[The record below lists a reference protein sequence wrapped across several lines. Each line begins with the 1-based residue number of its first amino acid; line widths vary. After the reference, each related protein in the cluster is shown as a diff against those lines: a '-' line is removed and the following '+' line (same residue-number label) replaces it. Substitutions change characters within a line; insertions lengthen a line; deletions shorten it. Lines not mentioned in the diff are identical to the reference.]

1 MNGPLDLRILV
12 LLLAGAFTGYL
23 SYNHPTAG
31 TAVLVSVGVVTLLYL
46 LLGSGQSGGP
56 PSP

>member
-23 SYNHPTAG
+23 AYRHPSVG
-31 TAVLVSVGVVTLLYL
+31 TALVVAAGVVTLLYL
-46 LLGSGQSGGP
+46 LLNSGGNGEP
-56 PSP
+56 PSR

>member
-23 SYNHPTAG
+23 AYRHPAVG

-46 LLGSGQSGGP
+46 LLGSGRSGGP
-56 PSP
+56 PSS